1 MRLTNTH
8 NRETL
13 DKLRAV
19 FRIPLC
25 YTHFMNAT
33 GLIANLRTRL
43 TRLSLFQRIIIGNGI
58 IIVFGAVIGT
68 LVTRHLAQRAADWW
82 LIMLFA
88 AGGIALSLL
97 INFWIVSAAMTPL
110 RDLGRLAKRLQRGDP
125 MVELKNPDP
134 YITRMA
140 ETLRSLFTQ
149 LEERNRELQALSE
162 RAIEAQEEERR
173 AIAQSLHDDTGQALS
188 MLIIH
193 LDRIDERIPAKEKE
207 LKKQVADAR
216 ELASNSLTELR
227 HILSGL
233 RPAILDD
240 LGLVPAIRWFAR
252 TNLEKVGIH
261 VVIKAPSVPLELS
274 PAITTTLFRIVQ
286 EAVSNIVRHAG
297 AGSVT
302 IVLQLNG
309 GSVQLRIED
318 DGRGFD
324 PGNASRDAVEL
335 QRLGLLGIRERAE
348 LLGGEVEIESAPE
361 KGTRLKVS
369 IPLGETGGENPHLAG

>member
-1 MRLTNTH
+1 
-8 NRETL
+8 
-13 DKLRAV
+13 
-19 FRIPLC
+19 
-25 YTHFMNAT
+25 MNPDSMKAL
-33 GLIANLRTRL
+33 GLIASFRVRL
-43 TRLSLFQRIIIGNGI
+43 SRLSLLQRIVIGNAS
-58 IIVFGAVIGT
+58 IIVLGAVIGT
-68 LVTRHLAQRAADWW
+68 LVTRHLARRAADWW
-82 LIMLFA
+82 LVVLFA
-88 AGGIALSLL
+88 AGGITLSLL
-97 INFWIVSAAMTPL
+97 INFWIVSAALKPL
-110 RDLGRLAKRLQRGDP
+110 GDLGRLAKRLKSGAP
-125 MVELKNPDP
+125 TVELKNPDP
-134 YITRMA
+134 YTSRMA
-140 ETLRSLFTQ
+140 ETLRSLFLQ

-162 RAIEAQEEERR
+162 RAIEAQEDERR

-193 LDRIDERIPAKEKE
+193 LDRIDERIRPDQKE

-227 HILSGL
+227 RILSGL

-240 LGLVPAIRWFAR
+240 LGLVPAIRWYAR
-252 TNLEKVGIH
+252 TTLEGVGVN
-261 VVIKAPSVPLELS
+261 VVVKAPSVPLALS

-286 EAVSNIVRHAG
+286 EAVNNVVRHAD

-302 IVLQLNG
+302 IVLGLNDG
-309 GSVQLRIED
+309 MVLLRVED

-348 LLGGEVEIESAPE
+348 LLGGDVQIESAPE

-369 IPLGETGGENPHLAG
+369 IPLGGTGG

>member
-1 MRLTNTH
+1 
-8 NRETL
+8 
-13 DKLRAV
+13 
-19 FRIPLC
+19 
-25 YTHFMNAT
+25 MNAT

-43 TRLSLFQRIIIGNGI
+43 TRLSLFQRIVIGNGI

-88 AGGIALSLL
+88 VGGITLSLL
-97 INFWIVSAAMTPL
+97 INFWIVSAALIPL
-110 RDLGRLAKRLQRGDP
+110 RDLGRLAKRLQSGDP
-125 MVELKNPDP
+125 GVELKNPDP
-134 YITRMA
+134 YIMRMA
-140 ETLRSLFTQ
+140 ETLRSLFMQ

-162 RAIEAQEEERR
+162 RAIDAQEEERR

-193 LDRIDERIPAKEKE
+193 LDRIDERTPAQEKE

-227 HILSGL
+227 RILSGL

-252 TNLEKVGIH
+252 TNLEQVGIH
-261 VVIKAPSVPLELS
+261 VVVKAPSTPLELS

-286 EAVSNIVRHAG
+286 EAISNIVRHAG

-302 IVLQLNG
+302 IVLQLSEG
-309 GSVQLRIED
+309 AVDLRIED
-318 DGRGFD
+318 DGRGFN
-324 PGNASRDAVEL
+324 PQNASRDAVEL

-348 LLGGEVEIESAPE
+348 LLDGVVTIESAPE
-361 KGTRLKVS
+361 KGTRLQVS
-369 IPLGETGGENPHLAG
+369 IPLGETGGKNPHPAG

>member
-1 MRLTNTH
+1 
-8 NRETL
+8 
-13 DKLRAV
+13 
-19 FRIPLC
+19 
-25 YTHFMNAT
+25 MNAT

-43 TRLSLFQRIIIGNGI
+43 TRLSLFQRIVIGNGI

-88 AGGIALSLL
+88 VGGITLSLL
-97 INFWIVSAAMTPL
+97 INFWIVSAALIPL
-110 RDLGRLAKRLQRGDP
+110 RDLGRLAKRLQSGDP
-125 MVELKNPDP
+125 GVELKNPDP
-134 YITRMA
+134 YIMRMA
-140 ETLRSLFTQ
+140 ETLRSLFMQ

-162 RAIEAQEEERR
+162 RAIDAQEEERR

-193 LDRIDERIPAKEKE
+193 LDRIDERTPAQEKE

-227 HILSGL
+227 RILSGL

-252 TNLEKVGIH
+252 TNLEQVGIH
-261 VVIKAPSVPLELS
+261 VVVKAPSTPLELS

-286 EAVSNIVRHAG
+286 EAISNIVRHAG

-302 IVLQLNG
+302 IVLQLSEG
-309 GSVQLRIED
+309 VVDLRIED
-318 DGRGFD
+318 DGRCFN
-324 PGNASRDAVEL
+324 PQNASRDAVEL

-348 LLGGEVEIESAPE
+348 LLGGEVEIEFAPE
-361 KGTRLKVS
+361 KGTRLQIS
-369 IPLGETGGENPHLAG
+369 IPLGETGGKNPHPAG

>member
-1 MRLTNTH
+1 
-8 NRETL
+8 
-13 DKLRAV
+13 
-19 FRIPLC
+19 
-25 YTHFMNAT
+25 MNAT

-68 LVTRHLAQRAADWW
+68 LVTRHLAQQAADWW

-97 INFWIVSAAMTPL
+97 INFWIVSAALNPL
-110 RDLGRLAKRLQRGDP
+110 HDLGRLAKRLQSGDP
-125 MVELKNPDP
+125 TVELKNPDP

-140 ETLRSLFTQ
+140 ETLRSLFMQ

-188 MLIIH
+188 MLIIQ
-193 LDRIDERIPAKEKE
+193 LDRIDERIPAEEKE
-207 LKKQVADAR
+207 LKKQVAGAR
-216 ELASNSLTELR
+216 ELASNSLAELR
-227 HILSGL
+227 RILSGL

-261 VVIKAPSVPLELS
+261 VVVKAPGVPLELS

-286 EAVSNIVRHAG
+286 EAISNIVRHAG
-297 AGSVT
+297 AGSVA

-361 KGTRLKVS
+361 KGTRLQVS
-369 IPLGETGGENPHLAG
+369 IPLGETGGKNPHPAGR

>member
-1 MRLTNTH
+1 
-8 NRETL
+8 
-13 DKLRAV
+13 
-19 FRIPLC
+19 
-25 YTHFMNAT
+25 MNAT
-33 GLIANLRTRL
+33 GLIASVRMRL
-43 TRLSLFQRIIIGNGI
+43 SRLSLFRRIVIGNGI

-68 LVTRHLAQRAADWW
+68 LITRHLAQQAADWW
-82 LIMLFA
+82 LITLFA
-88 AGGIALSLL
+88 VGGITLSLL
-97 INFWIVSAAMTPL
+97 INFWIVGAALNPL
-110 RDLGRLAKRLQRGDP
+110 RDLGRLAKRLQSGDP
-125 MVELKNPDP
+125 TVELKNPDP
-134 YITRMA
+134 YTTRMA
-140 ETLRSLFTQ
+140 ETLRSLFLQ

-162 RAIEAQEEERR
+162 RAIDAQEEERR

-193 LDRIDERIPAKEKE
+193 LDRIDERIQPDQKD

-216 ELASNSLTELR
+216 DLASNSLTELR
-227 HILSGL
+227 RILSGL

-252 TNLEKVGIH
+252 TNLEGIGIR
-261 VVIKAPSVPLELS
+261 VVVKAPSVPLELS

-286 EAVSNIVRHAG
+286 EAINNIVRHAN

-309 GSVQLRIED
+309 GIVQLRIED

-324 PGNASRDAVEL
+324 PGHASRDAVEL

-348 LLGGEVEIESAPE
+348 LLGGEIQVESAPE
-361 KGTRLKVS
+361 KGTRLQVS
-369 IPLGETGGENPHLAG
+369 IPLGGTGGENPHPTG